1 MRGWSPRTSQP
12 TGSQGRARWLA
23 LALDQ
28 IPASEEE
35 AAQIRGAQIHAILRL
50 TPVVMTAS
58 CLNSLILL
66 VVLASTATL
75 KPEHLIWALA
85 LLAIAI
91 NYLRGRFGKGGPLR
105 RPASRRAIRRVILNG
120 AVFGAIWA
128 VVPAA
133 WFVR

>member
-1 MRGWSPRTSQP
+1 AAGRPGCPQGTSQS
-12 TGSQGRARWLA
+12 TGSQGRARWLTI
-23 LALDQ
+23 ALDQ

-91 NYLRGRFGKGGPLR
+91 NYLRGRFGKGRPQR

-120 AVFGAIWA
+120 A
-128 VVPAA
+128 
-133 WFVR
+133 